1 MSRRRP
7 SQRRAVTLH
16 FTNNDNS
23 AVNVYV
29 VDNGTDHFLKQV
41 AANSTEDL
49 PVADVASGTQVRLKA
64 TRTDG
69 SKTYTSDPMALNAT
83 TTWRVPDEPSQGCD
97 KCLTF
102 FSFTGLG
109 PLPGPVSFVRRGPGR
124 RRLVP
129 AAGASPALDGPPS
142 IRAA

>member
-1 MSRRRP
+1 MRALLAGVLLVATVACGGRQVKVETAPKTSA
-7 SQRRAVTLH
+7 AVTLH

-29 VDNGTDHFLKQV
+29 VNQGTDLFLKQV

-49 PVADVASGTQVRLKA
+49 PVAGIASGTQVRLKA

-83 TTWRVPDEPSQGCD
+83 TTWRVP
-97 KCLTF
+97 
-102 FSFTGLG
+102 
-109 PLPGPVSFVRRGPGR
+109 
-124 RRLVP
+124 
-129 AAGASPALDGPPS
+129 
-142 IRAA
+142 

>member
-1 MSRRRP
+1 MRGLLAGMLLAATVACGGRQVNVETAP
-7 SQRRAVTLH
+7 KTAAATTLH

-29 VDNGTDHFLKQV
+29 VSNGTDLFLKQV

-49 PVADVASGTQVRLKA
+49 PVATVAAGTQVRLKA

-83 TTWRVPDEPSQGCD
+83 TTWRVP
-97 KCLTF
+97 
-102 FSFTGLG
+102 
-109 PLPGPVSFVRRGPGR
+109 
-124 RRLVP
+124 
-129 AAGASPALDGPPS
+129 
-142 IRAA
+142 